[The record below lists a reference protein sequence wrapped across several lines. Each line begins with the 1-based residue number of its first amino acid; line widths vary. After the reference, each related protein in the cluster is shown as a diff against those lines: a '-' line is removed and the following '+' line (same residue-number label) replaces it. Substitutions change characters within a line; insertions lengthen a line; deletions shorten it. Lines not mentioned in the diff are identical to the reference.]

1 MFTVADLYNLPL
13 LKSANVLTGTSGL
26 NRQIEATGI
35 MDHECNSSKISEE
48 FYPGDLILSSFLIL
62 EETPEMIPEVIKEL
76 IDTNISCIGISD
88 LYLSEIPQ
96 ETIQYAIENDFSIF
110 FFSKEIPFEDIIIT
124 VFDRIHSDDN
134 AILFTGQFIND
145 LMKNSE
151 DSAQIKN
158 IVSSMGLTINDE
170 LSVIFASGKNGF
182 SFTEY
187 NMTVN
192 AISLHPFFSGNSTV
206 LYKRNALAIIL
217 SSPIDENG
225 SHMKLLLKDFLAL
238 AEKRDDIH
246 IGMSSKSS
254 YASDVG
260 LLMQQA
266 SDTCQQAALVG
277 KKYMEFKDMGI
288 FAALYPM
295 SRTKWGKQYIR
306 DTLYPLIGAPD
317 SDNKKT
323 AALLE
328 TLKYYVHNDKNIK
341 KTAIDMNQHENTVR
355 YRIKQITELMKID
368 KDSNKDWLKLELAVY
383 LYFIQNSSSNY

>member
-1 MFTVADLYNLPL
+1 M
-13 LKSANVLTGTSGL
+13 
-26 NRQIEATGI
+26 
-35 MDHECNSSKISEE
+35 
-48 FYPGDLILSSFLIL
+48 
-62 EETPEMIPEVIKEL
+62 
-76 IDTNISCIGISD
+76 
-88 LYLSEIPQ
+88 
-96 ETIQYAIENDFSIF
+96 
-110 FFSKEIPFEDIIIT
+110 
-124 VFDRIHSDDN
+124 
-134 AILFTGQFIND
+134 
-145 LMKNSE
+145 
-151 DSAQIKN
+151 
-158 IVSSMGLTINDE
+158 
-170 LSVIFASGKNGF
+170 
-182 SFTEY
+182 
-187 NMTVN
+187 
-192 AISLHPFFSGNSTV
+192 
-206 LYKRNALAIIL
+206 YKRNALAIIL

-254 YASDVG
+254 YASDIG

-266 SDTCQQAALVG
+266 SDTCQQADLVG
-277 KKYMEFKDMGI
+277 KKYMDFKDMGI

-355 YRIKQITELMKID
+355 YRIKQIIELMEID

-383 LYFIQNSSSNY
+383 LYFIQNTSQNH